1 MCKKSLG
8 ILEGFIEWNP
18 EWNGRGS
25 WVENSPAD
33 GGGAGRGND
42 VKLVEVTQLLV
53 VTEKPKEAEIQ
64 KLLEIFEIFVVLFHE
79 RTSTKL

>member
-1 MCKKSLG
+1 MSE
-8 ILEGFIEWNP
+8 ILNGMAEGAELRTVLLM
-18 EWNGRGS
+18 GR
-25 WVENSPAD
+25 
-33 GGGAGRGND
+33 AGRGDD